1 MDWKDVGKT
10 ISKAAPILG
19 TILGGPIGAAAGGA
33 ASLIASLFGC
43 EDDPAAVMQAIQS
56 DPQAMI
62 RLKELEVQHRADIL
76 KWKTAQIEAEV
87 ADRVSARQAS
97 IDGWDRTRLYWLT
110 IFLVAVIFA
119 FHYAVFFW
127 GVGDNID
134 SGMVDR
140 LLGSMGTLLG
150 IIIAFWFGA
159 SRSSQNSEAL
169 LYHSTP
175 LQQSL
180 TRPEGRKQ

>member
-10 ISKAAPILG
+10 ISKVAPILG
-19 TILGGPIGAAAGGA
+19 TILGGPVGAAAGGA

-43 EDDPAAVMQAIQS
+43 EEDPAAVMQAIQN

-76 KWKTAQIEAEV
+76 KWKTAQIEAEI
-87 ADRVSARQAS
+87 ADRVGARQAS
-97 IDGWDRTRLYWLT
+97 VDGGDRTRLYWLT

-159 SRSSQNSEAL
+159 SRSSQNSETL

-175 LQQSL
+175 LQSL
-180 TRPEGRKQ
+180 TRQGGKKQ

>member
-1 MDWKDVGKT
+1 MDWKDVGKA

-19 TILGGPIGAAAGGA
+19 GIIGGPIGAAAGGA
-33 ASLIASLFGC
+33 ASLIASCFGVG
-43 EDDPAAVMQAIQS
+43 EDPAAVMEAIKADPNALVRLREIEQEHQA
-56 DPQAMI
+56 
-62 RLKELEVQHRADIL
+62 ELLR
-76 KWKTAQIEAEV
+76 WKTAQIQAEV
-87 ADRVSARQAS
+87 EDRKSARQAS
-97 IDGWDRTRLYWLT
+97 VDGGDRFRLYWLT
-110 IFLVAVIFA
+110 IFLVGIIFA

-159 SRSSQNSEAL
+159 SRSSQNSESL
-169 LYHSTP
+169 LYYSTP
-175 LQQSL
+175 
-180 TRPEGRKQ
+180 THIDEKGKK